1 MQVTRFSSLAVA
13 ASLVV
18 GLAFAMAACD
28 GNPAEPVNIVD
39 SGSWYV
45 SGFHWPHDGTP
56 LETAHF
62 VVYSDAAS
70 TQARQQLADIAED
83 ALADL
88 KARFGIAGDAMFRF
102 PAGQQKIHIYAYKTY
117 TPTEWGGRAYW
128 GGLMIYSLDHPERGA
143 WGHTALDMYV
153 PVVTHEIMHVIES
166 LLRAS
171 NNPEQVDVWLT
182 EGIAE
187 FVSGGNAAPSIS
199 GKARYDE
206 LIAQHGRLNP
216 IAMHRY
222 TDYPGL
228 GLVYDYYLPMFQL
241 AVTYLFDAQGHG
253 ASLMDLRDLYLDVRD
268 GMSFSAAFADRLGIS
283 VAEYEQQ
290 FFDLMNDYL
299 E

>member
-1 MQVTRFSSLAVA
+1 MQVARIRALAVA
-13 ASLVV
+13 AALAAGSVLV
-18 GLAFAMAACD
+18 MASCD
-28 GNPAEPVNIVD
+28 GSPAAPVNMVD

-45 SGFHWPHDGTP
+45 SGFHWPHDGKP
-56 LETAHF
+56 LETASF

-83 ALADL
+83 ALAEL
-88 KARFGIAGDAMFRF
+88 QAQFGISGNAVFRF
-102 PAGQQKIHIYAYKTY
+102 PSGQQKIDIYTYKTY

-128 GGLMIYSLDHPERGA
+128 GGLMIYSLDHPERAA
-143 WGHTALDMYV
+143 WGHTALEMYV

-171 NNPEQVDVWLT
+171 NSPEQVDVWLT

-187 FVSGGNAAPSIS
+187 FVSGGNAAPSIT
-199 GKARYDE
+199 GKVRFDE
-206 LIAQHGRLNP
+206 LIAQHGWLNP

-222 TDYPGL
+222 TDYPDL

-253 ASLMDLRDLYLDVRD
+253 ATLADLRDLYLDVRE
-268 GMSFSAAFADRLGIS
+268 GVSFATALADRLGIGL
-283 VAEYEQQ
+283 AEFEQQ